1 MFLRNHGLVVLGETI
16 EEAFARAC
24 NVVLACEAQI
34 RMMPVG
40 LDNLVLVSDEAKK
53 RSLEV
58 AKRANEFT
66 NAGKN
71 QVRLAPADQTDHSL
85 SESAAEEPKEL
96 KPRTREVKWR
106 HGDMEFEAYMRMLD
120 NAVLAAVE
128 SAVLRSV
135 DRFFLRRDTAP
146 GTRTACTR

>member
-1 MFLRNHGLVVLGETI
+1 MFLRNHGLVILGETI

-24 NVVLACEAQI
+24 NVVLACETQI

-58 AKRANEFT
+58 AKRANDFT

-71 QVRLAPADQTDHSL
+71 QVRLMSATDETDKSL
-85 SESAAEEPKEL
+85 DSATEEPKEV
-96 KPRTREVKWR
+96 KPKTREVKWR
-106 HGDMEFEAYMRMLD
+106 LGDMEFEAYMRMLD
-120 NAVLAAVE
+120 NAVTYSDL
-128 SAVLRSV
+128 SISGL
-135 DRFFLRRDTAP
+135 LLMY
-146 GTRTACTR
+146 